1 MSCFARKVTSPRSP
15 GPAPTRKHFPGLSG
29 IDFQKNLRRNSLR
42 IGTGRGRH
50 FGLSLFSEELGGQVD
65 FTVHPKR
72 ERAYWQI
79 AIPFKHSQELAFSTQ
94 TKVARYTIDH

>member
-1 MSCFARKVTSPRSP
+1 MSCLARKVTSPRSP

-29 IDFQKNLRRNSLR
+29 IDFRKNLRRNSLR
-42 IGTGRGRH
+42 IGAGRGRH

-65 FTVHPKR
+65 LTVHPKR

-79 AIPFKHSQELAFSTQ
+79 AIPLKQSQELAFGPQ
-94 TKVARYTIDH
+94 TKMARCVIHH